1 MKFGLAAA
9 ALISTGLLTGC
20 AGTTMALRSANS
32 ASIGGA
38 PPRGAFYNSAAI
50 QAELA
55 SGAIAGVLLLG
66 YFAAGTEDERPA
78 WYYGR
83 AGSKPPPMAKDR
95 SIAVRDCSRPMP
107 TPSANLV
114 CR

>member
-9 ALISTGLLTGC
+9 ALIGAGLLTGC

-32 ASIGGA
+32 GAISRA

-55 SGAIAGVLLLG
+55 PGAVAGVLLFG
-66 YFAAGTEDERPA
+66 YLAAGTEGDHPDWR
-78 WYYGR
+78 YGR
-83 AGSKPPPMAKDR
+83 AGSEPPPMVEDR

-107 TPSANLV
+107 PPSANLR

>member
-9 ALISTGLLTGC
+9 ALIGAGLLTGC
-20 AGTTMALRSANS
+20 AGTTMGLRSANS

-38 PPRGAFYNSAAI
+38 PPRGGFYNSAAI

-55 SGAIAGVLLLG
+55 PGAVAGVLLLG
-66 YFAAGTEDERPA
+66 YLAAGTEGEQPDRR
-78 WYYGR
+78 YGR
-83 AGSKPPPMAKDR
+83 AGSEPPPMAEDR
-95 SIAVRDCSRPMP
+95 SIAVRDCSRPMQV
-107 TPSANLV
+107 PSANLR